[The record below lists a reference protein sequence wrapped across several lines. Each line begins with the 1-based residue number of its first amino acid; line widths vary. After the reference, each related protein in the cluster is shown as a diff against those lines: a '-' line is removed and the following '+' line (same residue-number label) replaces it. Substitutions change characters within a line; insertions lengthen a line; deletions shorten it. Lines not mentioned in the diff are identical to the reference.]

1 MPLCI
6 AIGCCNKSYRK
17 SKEQIN
23 IEKNIEITF
32 HRFPQDE
39 SKKLI
44 WAKVMGLQVERLPK
58 SPHLCSLHFSDD
70 DFDRSSQTRI
80 RLREN
85 AIPISNISKVAG
97 AEEVSLSSN
106 TLSATV
112 SATSTESV
120 HEDDLTCE
128 PEMQISREEVEDS
141 DTMTLKRK
149 REESTS
155 VDNAYTERLED
166 TPRKKLLRKTLMNQ
180 KKYYERQVQTLKQKN
195 KRQEKRI
202 AQLNT
207 VLKELKQ
214 KSLLADEHADILK
227 TIDLVS
233 SSSYK

>member
-23 IEKNIEITF
+23 IEKNIAITF

-39 SKKLI
+39 SKKLT
-44 WAKVMGLQVERLPK
+44 WAKVMGLQMECLPK
-58 SPHLCSLHFSDD
+58 SSHLCSLHFSDD
-70 DFDRSSQTRI
+70 DFDRSSLIRI

-97 AEEVSLSSN
+97 AEEVSLQSN
-106 TLSATV
+106 TL

-120 HEDDLTCE
+120 HEDDSICE
-128 PEMQISREEVEDS
+128 PEISRI
-141 DTMTLKRK
+141 TLKRK
-149 REESTS
+149 REEESTS
-155 VDNAYTERLED
+155 FGVYTEQPED
-166 TPRKKLLRKTLMNQ
+166 TPRKKLLRKTLMHQ

-195 KRQEKRI
+195 KRYEKRI

-233 SSSYK
+233 PSNYK